1 MYREVKL
8 GSHTVPMVANAAT
21 VIRYRQIFG
30 RDLLLMFSKADTE
43 MTFTGE
49 LAFVMAK
56 QAEKADMSRL
66 NIESYIEW
74 AEQFDALDLFA
85 HESSEAVVDLFS
97 SQQKTLVK
105 EKKKADAQNDK

>member
-8 GSHTVPMVANAAT
+8 GSHTIPMVANAAT

-30 RDLLLMFSKADTE
+30 KDLLLAFAKADTE

-66 NIESYIEW
+66 NVESYIEW

-85 HESSEAVVDLFS
+85 QESSEAIVDLFS
-97 SQQKTLVK
+97 SQQKTVVK
-105 EKKKADAQNDK
+105 EKKKADAQNVK